1 MRCLITGV
9 GGFVGRHLA
18 ALLVRETDWKIF
30 GIEARNGVEVQ
41 GVEISRCDLLDLE
54 SVMRVVADQ
63 RPDVIFHLAAQAY
76 VPTSVAAPSE
86 TLVNNTVA
94 QINLFEACRTAG
106 IDPVILVVGSSEV
119 YGAVEPDESPLSE
132 RQPFRPVNPYAV
144 SKVAQDMLGLQYF
157 LSYGLR
163 VVRVRPFNHIGPG
176 QSDRFAV
183 ASFARQIAEAEAGRS
198 EPVIR
203 VGNLAAQRDFL
214 DVRDVVRAYHLLM
227 RPEFAGQ
234 VFNIAS
240 GVPRSVQEI
249 LDRLLRLTRLR
260 MQVVEDQTRM
270 RPSDVAIMYGDAGTL
285 MVRTGWKPLI
295 SIDQSLEDLLNDWR
309 ARIAEER

>member
-18 ALLVRETDWKIF
+18 ALLTRQTNWQLF
-30 GIEARNGVEVQ
+30 GIESRPGVEVE
-41 GVEISRCDLLDLE
+41 GVEIAQCDLLDLE
-54 SVMRVVADQ
+54 AVMQVVAEQ

-94 QINLFEACRTAG
+94 QINLFEACRAAG
-106 IDPVILVVGSSEV
+106 IDPLILVVGSSEV

-203 VGNLAAQRDFL
+203 VGNLTAQRDFL

-234 VFNIAS
+234 VFNVAS

-249 LDRLLRLTRLR
+249 LDRLLRLSRLR
-260 MQVVEDQTRM
+260 LQVVEDQTRM
-270 RPSDVAIMYGDAGTL
+270 RPTDVAIVYGDAGTL

-309 ARIAEER
+309 ARIAQER